1 MHSDIPYRLGIN
13 TEYILGAINGNSYI
27 LANLLSKAGR
37 LFTPGIELPST
48 DKIWEILLTFLL
60 QTMKKEILAIEAE
73 GLGGYAKSNDFEVG
87 GIGNNT
93 TSGYVSMFID
103 TISSKF
109 LADAENSYEICYKVA
124 HMQCDST
131 S

>member
-1 MHSDIPYRLGIN
+1 
-13 TEYILGAINGNSYI
+13 
-27 LANLLSKAGR
+27 
-37 LFTPGIELPST
+37 
-48 DKIWEILLTFLL
+48 
-60 QTMKKEILAIEAE
+60 MKKEIHAIEAE
-73 GLGGYAKSNDFEVG
+73 SLGGYAKSNDFEVG

-131 S
+131 